1 MRYLTIERKKSFV
14 GCAGVFKVYVEDPE
28 MEEQRINGVPCRKLG
43 TLKNGETA
51 RFAIG
56 ENAAALFVV
65 SGKLSRNFSSD
76 MIRLPAGSDDLT
88 YTGQSRFSLLTG
100 NAFRFDN
107 IFDEAT
113 LKFRNAGRRRGT
125 IVLTASIV
133 VGLIVGIITGVFVR
147 TTMRNNRE
155 TSPKVFSESGMSIT
169 LTDAFSRVKNDKF
182 TACYGS
188 RKVALFVLKE
198 RFEDLPG
205 GASSL
210 SVAEYGERVAE
221 TNGFDAPVLEANGLV
236 WLDRTYTNA
245 ENGKTYHYYTT
256 FFKSGDA
263 FWIFEFSTEESDF
276 AAQKANIVTWAK
288 SVRFS

>member
-28 MEEQRINGVPCRKLG
+28 MEELRINGVPCRKLG

-88 YTGQSRFSLLTG
+88 YTGQSRFSLFTG

-107 IFDEAT
+107 VFDEDT
-113 LKFRNAGRRRGT
+113 LKFRNAGRRRGA
-125 IVLTASIV
+125 ILLSVCVA
-133 VGLIVGIITGVFVR
+133 VGFFIGVIIGVPVGAA
-147 TTMRNNRE
+147 MRNSRG
-155 TSPKVFSESGMSIT
+155 TSPKNFSESGMSIT
-169 LTDAFSRVKNDKF
+169 LTDAFSRVKNENF
-182 TACYGS
+182 TACYSS
-188 RKVALFVLKE
+188 REVALYVMKE
-198 RFEDLPG
+198 SFADLP
-205 GASSL
+205 AATSEL
-210 SVAEYGERVAE
+210 SAAEYGDRVVQGSGME
-221 TNGFDAPVLEANGLV
+221 GVIREANGLTYSEH
-236 WLDRTYTNA
+236 TYTNT
-245 ENGKTYHYYTT
+245 ENGKTYHYYTA

-263 FWIFEFSTEESDF
+263 FWILEFATEETGF
-276 AAQKANIVTWAK
+276 AAQKANIVAWAK

>member
-1 MRYLTIERKKSFV
+1 MRYLTIERKKTFV

-28 MEEQRINGVPCRKLG
+28 MEELRINGVPCRKLG

-76 MIRLPAGSDDLT
+76 MIRLPAGSDDLS

-113 LKFRNAGRRRGT
+113 LKFRNAGRRRGA
-125 IVLTASIV
+125 ILLSVCVA
-133 VGLIVGIITGVFVR
+133 VGFFIGVIIGVPVGAALR
-147 TTMRNNRE
+147 SSER
-155 TSPKVFSESGMSIT
+155 TSPKTFSESGMSIT
-169 LTDAFSRVKNDKF
+169 LTGAFSRVKNDRY

-210 SVAEYGERVAE
+210 SVAEYGKQVAE
-221 TNGFDAPVLEANGLV
+221 TNGFDAPVREANGLV